1 MDNNLETENREDAL
15 AISCARKMVNQYA
28 VHLSQED
35 VDVIQSILDDSDA
48 EDDLEVLEEH

>member
-1 MDNNLETENREDAL
+1 METENREDAL